1 MILFRNNNKPQLT
14 DVIEINSKIKLVKGS
29 DLSVFKNNPKAIS
42 KLPSIGKNKSNYINY
57 SIESSDS
64 KMPLGI
70 VQISNDNSE
79 FIVIFPENVS
89 KEITKSHKFATM
101 IHAVISEFL
110 QFYKKFRY
118 KTGVIAFIENNSI
131 VDKYLLH

>member
-1 MILFRNNNKPQLT
+1 MILFRNNKSQLT
-14 DVIEINSKIKLVKGS
+14 DVIKINSKIKLIKGS

-42 KLPSIGKNKSNYINY
+42 KLPSIGKDKNNYINY

-89 KEITKSHKFATM
+89 KEITRSHKFATI
-101 IHAVISEFL
+101 IHEALLEFL
-110 QFYKKFRY
+110 QFYKKSGY
-118 KTGVIAFIENNSI
+118 KTGVIAFIESNSI